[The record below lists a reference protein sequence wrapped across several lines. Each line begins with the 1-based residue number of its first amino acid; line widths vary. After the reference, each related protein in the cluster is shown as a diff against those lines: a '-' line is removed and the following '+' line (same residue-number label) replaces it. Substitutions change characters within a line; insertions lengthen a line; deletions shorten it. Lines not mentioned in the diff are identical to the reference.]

1 MSGSLHS
8 HIIDKWSRSKVL
20 FTFTHYHDN
29 NDDNDDD
36 NDDHTENVNHDLMN
50 SKGLHEIPVAR
61 WFSSLKSEKAR
72 EG

>member
-1 MSGSLHS
+1 M
-8 HIIDKWSRSKVL
+8 L

-50 SKGLHEIPVAR
+50 SKGLHEIPVV
-61 WFSSLKSEKAR
+61 FKFKIR
-72 EG
+72 ESKRGLRIRR

>member
-1 MSGSLHS
+1 M
-8 HIIDKWSRSKVL
+8 L

-50 SKGLHEIPVAR
+50 SKGLHEIPWPGGFQV
-61 WFSSLKSEKAR
+61 
-72 EG
+72 

>member
-1 MSGSLHS
+1 M
-8 HIIDKWSRSKVL
+8 L

-36 NDDHTENVNHDLMN
+36 NDDHTENVNYDLMN

-72 EG
+72 EV